1 MAAVTDYANEAAAL
15 SAGYKKVQ
23 IDRGGTSSP
32 RFITHLEKLVTGAG
46 MSGGRQVGTGTSDAS
61 AAAADTAA
69 LNAVNAQRR
78 HRYGGSPG
86 RASGDGDSPQSN
98 GTTHTLDVT

>member
-15 SAGYKKVQ
+15 SAGHKKVQ
-23 IDRGGTSSP
+23 IDRGATFSP

-69 LNAVNAQRR
+69 LSAVNAQRR

-86 RASGDGDSPQSN
+86 RASGDGDSPHSN
-98 GTTHTLDVT
+98 GTAHSIDVT

>member
-1 MAAVTDYANEAAAL
+1 MAAVTDYASEAAAL

-23 IDRGGTSSP
+23 IDRGATASP
-32 RFITHLEKLVTGAG
+32 RFVTHLEKIVTGAG

-61 AAAADTAA
+61 AAAADTVA
-69 LNAVNAQRR
+69 LSAVNAERR

-86 RASGDGDSPQSN
+86 RASGDGDSPHSN
-98 GTTHTLDVT
+98 GTAHTIDTT